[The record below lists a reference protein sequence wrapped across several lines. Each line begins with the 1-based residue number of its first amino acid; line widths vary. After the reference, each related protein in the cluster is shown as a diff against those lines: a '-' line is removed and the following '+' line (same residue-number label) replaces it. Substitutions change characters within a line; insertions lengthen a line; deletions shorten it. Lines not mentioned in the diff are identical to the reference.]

1 MPANNNPSELAILRQ
16 ENAKLTARIS
26 HIESYNRLVLDSAVD
41 YAVIT
46 ADASGRVTD
55 WSEGARRIMGWTKQ
69 EMLGSSLHKIFT
81 PEDCEN
87 GIPEREI
94 GSAVS
99 QGRADDD
106 RWHLRSNGERFWAS
120 GVMMPMLQDGN
131 LIGVVKIL
139 RDMTSQMEGDKQ
151 RQIFAKQLETQFQEI
166 AESIPQLIWISDS
179 AGNDL
184 YFNPKWVEFTGRTS
198 DQLRDHA
205 WHAFIPTETRD
216 RIASHRASA
225 IAGQYPWEDTFQM
238 RDRNG
243 KESWFLCR
251 ALPIRNEAGDII
263 KWFSTCTDV
272 DVMQLKSDHFEH
284 DANSLRADAVIHDA
298 ELQNSNVELKKA
310 SAGRAAAEDQV
321 RQLQKMEAVGQL
333 TGGIAHDFNNMLT
346 IIIGGLY
353 LLKSRLDRG
362 EYDVAKFIE
371 LSLEGTSR
379 AAQLTHRLLAFARQ
393 QPLSPEPVDLNRLVS
408 GMSDLLQRS
417 LGSNIKLEF
426 VRHAGLWPT
435 FADFSSLEQSILN
448 LCVNA
453 RDAMTEGGR
462 ITVETGNVYV
472 DDNYAEQ
479 ELITPGQYVM
489 VAVTDTGT
497 GIPDEVI
504 ARVFEPYFTTKS
516 VGKGTGLGLAQV
528 YGFAKQSKGHL
539 KLYSEIDHGT
549 SVKLYLPRYSGID
562 QPLERV
568 VVKEHEVPRAK
579 PGECVLVVEDDP
591 IVRLISVES
600 LIELGYEV
608 IEADSGKAALKVLNN
623 HPGISLLFTDVVM
636 PEMTGKQLADKVS
649 TMWSSLPVL
658 YTTGYTRNAIV
669 HNETLDKGVVLLPK
683 PFTLRELALKVR
695 QTLDR

>member
-1 MPANNNPSELAILRQ
+1 LPSNIVPSELDVLRQ
-16 ENAKLTARIS
+16 ENAHLIARIS

-55 WSEGARRIMGWTKQ
+55 WSEGAHRILGWAKE
-69 EMLGSSLHKIFT
+69 EMLGSSLHKFFT

-99 QGRADDD
+99 QGRANDD

-131 LIGVVKIL
+131 LVGVVKIL
-139 RDMTSQMEGDKQ
+139 RDLTGQVEVDKQ
-151 RQIFAKQLETQFQEI
+151 RQLFAKQLETQFQEI
-166 AESIPQLIWISDS
+166 AESIPQLVWISD
-179 AGNDL
+179 AGGNDL
-184 YFNPKWVEFTGRTS
+184 YFNPKWLEFSGRTS
-198 DQLRDHA
+198 DQLLDHA
-205 WHAFIPTETRD
+205 WHAFIPPETRE
-216 RIASHRASA
+216 RIASHRADA
-225 IAGQYPWEDTFQM
+225 IEQQSPWEDNFQM
-238 RDRNG
+238 RDRHG

-251 ALPIRNEAGDII
+251 ALPIRNEAGDVI

-272 DVMQLKSDHFEH
+272 DVMQLKSDHYEQ
-284 DANSLRADAVIHDA
+284 DASNLKADAAIKDA
-298 ELQNSNVELKKA
+298 ELLSSNVELKKA
-310 SAGRAAAEDQV
+310 STGRAAAEDQV

-353 LLKSRLDRG
+353 LLKSRLERG
-362 EYDVAKFIE
+362 ENDVEKFIE
-371 LSLEGTSR
+371 LALDGTSR

-408 GMSDLLQRS
+408 GMSDLLQRT

-435 FADFSSLEQSILN
+435 LADFSSLEQSILN

-453 RDAMTEGGR
+453 RDAMNEGGR

-497 GIPDEVI
+497 GISDEVM
-504 ARVFEPYFTTKS
+504 ARVFEPYFTTKE

-539 KLYSEIDHGT
+539 KLYSEVGHGT
-549 SVKLYLPRYSGID
+549 SVKLYIPRYFGVA
-562 QPLERV
+562 QPVERI

-579 PGECVLVVEDDP
+579 FGERVLVVEDDP

-600 LIELGYEV
+600 LMELGYAV
-608 IEADSGKAALKVLNN
+608 LEADSGKAALQILKTHSDV
-623 HPGISLLFTDVVM
+623 SLLFTDVVM
-636 PEMTGKQLADKVS
+636 PEMTGKQLADEVS
-649 TMWSSLPVL
+649 TRWSSLPVL

-683 PFTLRELALKVR
+683 PFTLRDLALKVR
-695 QTLDR
+695 QVLDR